1 MIVVTAELH
10 SARTGKVT
18 LLGRARIA
26 NDRLRTIGTG
36 GTFGDYN
43 CHFTDKAG
51 RPWKECRVEKFPR
64 KRMHMWDLLY
74 RALHTIVGERNEP
87 QITRVK

>member
-18 LLGRARIA
+18 LLGRATIA

-51 RPWKECRVEKFPR
+51 RPWKECRVESFRENACTCGTCCIGPC
-64 KRMHMWDLLY
+64 
-74 RALHTIVGERNEP
+74 T
-87 QITRVK
+87 Q